1 MRLVQNHIDMSAWVE
16 EIVRNN
22 RSAIFREE
30 NNDLRIVELSVSG
43 RLRRRDDRYHQVV
56 DIRYATSKGTYRKK
70 LWLKVRK
77 GFGELYGIHCDLYER
92 LEGFRK
98 VVPEPYFYDEGCR
111 GGEGSVIGMEFVEGT
126 SLRNILL
133 KKAVCG
139 GLRSLT
145 SVFSEVGAGMRIFH
159 DTSRSSG
166 VKRVWEL
173 ADNARRVTSCSPHL
187 TEDQRKELVKH
198 IEGAER
204 SAGAATELPLI
215 KIHNDWILRN
225 LLIMRDGGV
234 RVVDLDSMRAPD
246 NSRWYDLCYFLI
258 NVESQ
263 LKYWPVMGR
272 AGLLGLWKSFWCGY
286 SDNGLPEALSAKM
299 IIAILYL
306 IKVEY
311 LFGGTIRPPLFEVYG
326 RYLGKVY
333 LRQVKESVIRGAY
346 STLSAEL

>member
-1 MRLVQNHIDMSAWVE
+1 MWLGKNNADLLLWLEQMVQN
-16 EIVRNN
+16 N
-22 RSAIFREE
+22 RRAIFGHC
-30 NNDLRIVELSVSG
+30 NDGLRIVQLSVSR
-43 RLRRRDDRYHQVV
+43 RLRRRGDRYHQVV
-56 DIRYATSKGTYRKK
+56 HIRYATSKGMYRKK

-77 GFGELYGIHCDLYER
+77 GFGELYRIHCDLYER
-92 LEGFRK
+92 LEGFGK

-111 GGEGSVIGMEFVEGT
+111 GGEGSVIGMEFLEGT

-166 VKRVWEL
+166 VKRVREL
-173 ADNARRVTSCSPHL
+173 ADNARRVTNCSPYVS
-187 TEDQRKELVKH
+187 EDQRRELVRH
-198 IEGAER
+198 IDAAER
-204 SAGAATELPLI
+204 SAGAGTELPLI

-272 AGLLGLWKSFWCGY
+272 AGLLDLWKSFWCGY
-286 SDNGLPEALSAKM
+286 SEKGLSEALSAKI
-299 IIAILYL
+299 IIAIMYL

-311 LFGGTIRPPLFEVYG
+311 LFGGTIRPPLFEIYG
-326 RYLGKVY
+326 RCLGRAY
-333 LRQVKESVIRGAY
+333 LRQVKESVIGGAY

>member
-1 MRLVQNHIDMSAWVE
+1 MSSRVE

-22 RSAIFREE
+22 RSAIFKEE
-30 NNDLRIVELSVSG
+30 NNDLRIVQLSVSR

-56 DIRYATSKGTYRKK
+56 HIRYATTKGMYRKK

-77 GFGELYGIHCDLYER
+77 GFEELYEIHCDLYKR

-98 VVPEPYFYDEGCR
+98 MVPEPYFYDEGYR

-126 SLRNILL
+126 SLQNILL
-133 KKAVCG
+133 RKAVCG
-139 GLRSLT
+139 GVRSLT

-166 VKRVWEL
+166 VKRVREL
-173 ADNARRVTSCSPHL
+173 ADNARRVTSCSPYL
-187 TEDQRKELVKH
+187 TEDQRRELVRH
-198 IEGAER
+198 IEAGER
-204 SAGAATELPLI
+204 VAGSGTELPLI

-225 LLIMRDGGV
+225 LLIMRNGGV

-272 AGLLGLWKSFWCGY
+272 AGLLDLWKSFWCGY
-286 SDNGLPEALSAKM
+286 SEKGLPEALSAKM
-299 IIAILYL
+299 IIAIMYL

-311 LFGGTIRPPLFEVYG
+311 LFGGTIRPPLFEIYG
-326 RYLGKVY
+326 RYLGTVY
-333 LRQVKESVIRGAY
+333 LRQVKKSVIRGAY
-346 STLSAEL
+346 SMLNAEL